1 MTTHIMTG
9 NDFPTLIKQHFLRPK
24 ETLMLNLCD
33 SFTFLIL
40 QKGHLIT
47 HHLSIITQY
56 RVFYI
61 VYLMSDHVPQHSE
74 IDVNRYLKY
83 MGIVSVAIA
92 LSNPIELV
100 KTRLQISPELIVKKT
115 ITVPYSTVTNT
126 FQRVV
131 K

>member
-1 MTTHIMTG
+1 
-9 NDFPTLIKQHFLRPK
+9 
-24 ETLMLNLCD
+24 
-33 SFTFLIL
+33 
-40 QKGHLIT
+40 
-47 HHLSIITQY
+47 
-56 RVFYI
+56 
-61 VYLMSDHVPQHSE
+61 MSDHAPQHSE

-83 MGIVSVAIA
+83 MGIVSVAIT